1 VRDVFEWGMEW
12 GMRWDIGWDGC
23 GCWPA
28 FGIVRQNSN
37 YVFDWAPFGESLGL
51 SIWGFPA
58 G

>member
-1 VRDVFEWGMEW
+1 MCLNGEWNGECD
-12 GMRWDIGWDGC
+12 GIGWDGC

>member
-1 VRDVFEWGMEW
+1 VFEWGMEW